1 MGGVRDDDADAT
13 NRSPRIVI
21 VGAGFGGIAAAALL
35 RRAGFADVTVLE
47 KADRVGGVWRDNTYP
62 GCACDI
68 PAPLYSYSFAPNPDW
83 SRRFPPRS
91 EILAYLEHC
100 VADLGLT
107 GAIRF
112 GATVTEARWTGSH
125 WKITC
130 ADGTVLAAD
139 LLIPAMGQLSRPA
152 VPDLPGAD
160 TFTGPRMHT
169 ARWDPDLDVAGRR
182 VGVIG
187 TGASAIQLV
196 PAIAGAAAH
205 VTVFQRTPPWLLPK
219 PDRRYGAI
227 RRALFRRVPA
237 AARLS
242 RAGTWALTVVTGRAL
257 LGGRIAGW
265 AVGGAARVQ
274 LRLQGR
280 GLRAAI
286 TPDYTFGCKRV
297 LFSHDWLPTLR
308 RADVTLATAAIA
320 AVNPAGVRT
329 ADGVQHDCDI
339 LVYGTGFRATEFLA
353 PLRVTGIG
361 GARLHDVWADG
372 ARAYLG
378 LAVAGFPNM
387 FLMYGPNTN
396 TGNTSV
402 IYFHESQARYI
413 VQAAELVAGGR
424 VLDVRPEVATAYD
437 AEMQARLADSVW
449 VGCDSWYRTP
459 GGRVVANWPGSA
471 GEYRRRTARLD
482 ETDYRYPAAADDP
495 GAAESAAD
503 DDPGAAESAA
513 ATRTGAVAATRTG
526 ADPNVIR
533 KSARVTVTRG
543 RSPLR

>member
-1 MGGVRDDDADAT
+1 MGGMRDHGSGASI
-13 NRSPRIVI
+13 RSPRIVI
-21 VGAGFGGIAAAALL
+21 VGAGFGGIAVAALL

-91 EILAYLEHC
+91 EILAYLERC
-100 VADLGLT
+100 VADFGLT
-107 GAIRF
+107 DAIRL
-112 GATVTEARWTGSH
+112 GVAVTGARWTDSH
-125 WKITC
+125 WQITC
-130 ADGTVLAAD
+130 ADGTSMVAD
-139 LLIPAMGQLSRPA
+139 MLIPAMGQLSRPA
-152 VPDLPGAD
+152 IPDLPGAG
-160 TFTGPRMHT
+160 TFAGPRLHT
-169 ARWDPDLDVAGRR
+169 SRWNPDLDVAGRR

-187 TGASAIQLV
+187 TGASAVQLV
-196 PAIAGAAAH
+196 PAIAGTAAH

-242 RAGTWALTVVTGRAL
+242 RAGIWALTVLTGRAL
-257 LGGRIAGW
+257 LGGRIARR

-286 TPDYTFGCKRV
+286 TPDYALGCKRIV
-297 LFSHDWLPTLR
+297 FSHDWLPALR
-308 RADVTLATAAIA
+308 RPDVTLTTAAMA
-320 AVNPAGVRT
+320 DVNPAGVRT

-353 PLRVTGIG
+353 PLRVNGVG
-361 GARLHDVWADG
+361 GARLGDVWAGG
-372 ARAYLG
+372 AHAYLG

-413 VQAAELVAGGR
+413 VQAARLVAAGR

-437 AEMQARLADSVW
+437 AEMQTRLAGSVW
-449 VGCDSWYRTP
+449 VGCDSWYRTS
-459 GGRVVANWPGSA
+459 GGRVVTNWPGSA
-471 GEYRRRTARLD
+471 VEYRRRTARLD
-482 ETDYRYPAAADDP
+482 LADYRDPATADDP
-495 GAAESAAD
+495 ETG
-503 DDPGAAESAA
+503 ESAA
-513 ATRTGAVAATRTG
+513 AATG
-526 ADPNVIR
+526 ADPNVMR
-533 KSARVTVTRG
+533 KSASVTVTRG
-543 RSPLR
+543 RSPRR

>member
-1 MGGVRDDDADAT
+1 MNGMPAHASGAHTRG
-13 NRSPRIVI
+13 PRIVI
-21 VGAGFGGIAAAALL
+21 VGAGFGGIAVAALL
-35 RRAGFADVTVLE
+35 RRAGFTGITVLE

-91 EILAYLEHC
+91 EILAYLERC
-100 VADLGLT
+100 VADFGLT
-107 GAIRF
+107 DAIRF
-112 GATVTEARWTGSH
+112 GVAVTGAQWAGSH
-125 WKITC
+125 WQIAC
-130 ADGTVLAAD
+130 ADGTSMNAD
-139 LLIPAMGQLSRPA
+139 ILIPAMGQLSRPA
-152 VPDLPGAD
+152 VPDLPGAG
-160 TFTGPRMHT
+160 TFAGPRRHT
-169 ARWDPDLDVAGRR
+169 ARWDPELDVAGRR

-196 PAIAGAAAH
+196 PAIAGTAAH

-219 PDRRYGAI
+219 PDRRYGPT

-237 AARLS
+237 TARAS
-242 RAGTWALTVVTGRAL
+242 RAGTWALTVITGRAL
-257 LGGRIAGW
+257 LGGRIARW
-265 AVGGAARVQ
+265 AVGCAARAQ

-286 TPDYTFGCKRV
+286 TPDYRFGCKRV

-308 RADVTLATAAIA
+308 RPDVTLVTAAIA
-320 AVNPAGVRT
+320 EVNPSGVRT
-329 ADGVQHDCDI
+329 DDGVQHDCDI

-353 PLRVTGIG
+353 PLRVTGVDG
-361 GARLHDVWADG
+361 VRLDDVWAEG
-372 ARAYLG
+372 AHAYLG

-413 VQAAELVAGGR
+413 VRAARLVAAGR
-424 VLDVRPEVATAYD
+424 VLDVRPEVAAAYD
-437 AEMQARLADSVW
+437 AEMQTRLADSVW

-459 GGRVVANWPGSA
+459 GGRVVTNWPGSA
-471 GEYRRRTARLD
+471 SEYRRRTARLD
-482 ETDYRYPAAADDP
+482 GADYRDPATADDL
-495 GAAESAAD
+495 GTDESAV
-503 DDPGAAESAA
+503 P
-513 ATRTGAVAATRTG
+513 RTG

-533 KSARVTVTRG
+533 KSASVTVTRG
-543 RSPLR
+543 RNPRR

>member
-1 MGGVRDDDADAT
+1 MGGMRDHGSGAT
-13 NRSPRIVI
+13 DRSPRIVI
-21 VGAGFGGIAAAALL
+21 VGAGFGGIAVAALL
-35 RRAGFADVTVLE
+35 RRAGFADITVLE

-91 EILAYLEHC
+91 EILAYLERC
-100 VADLGLT
+100 VADFGLT
-107 GAIRF
+107 DAIRF
-112 GATVTEARWTGSH
+112 DVAVTEARWTDSQ
-125 WKITC
+125 WQITC
-130 ADGTVLAAD
+130 ADGSVLAAD
-139 LLIPAMGQLSRPA
+139 MLIPAMGQLSRPA

-160 TFTGPRMHT
+160 AFTGPRLHT
-169 ARWDPDLDVAGRR
+169 ARWDPELDVAGRR

-196 PAIAGAAAH
+196 PAIAGTAAH

-219 PDRRYGAI
+219 PDRRYGRI

-237 AARLS
+237 TARAS

-257 LGGRIAGW
+257 LGGRIARW

-274 LRLQGR
+274 LRLQAR
-280 GLRAAI
+280 GLRGTI
-286 TPDYTFGCKRV
+286 TPDYPFGCKRV

-308 RADVTLATAAIA
+308 RPDVTLATVAIA
-320 AVNPAGVRT
+320 GVNPAGVRT

-353 PLRVTGIG
+353 PLRVTGVG
-361 GARLHDVWADG
+361 EARLDDVWAGG
-372 ARAYLG
+372 AHAYLG
-378 LAVAGFPNM
+378 LAVADFPNM

-413 VQAAELVAGGR
+413 VQAAELVAAGR
-424 VLDVRPEVATAYD
+424 VLDVRPEVAMAYD
-437 AEMQARLADSVW
+437 NEMQSRLAGSVW
-449 VGCDSWYRTP
+449 VGCDNWYRLP
-459 GGRVVANWPGSA
+459 GGRVVTNWPGSA

-482 ETDYRYPAAADDP
+482 VADYRGSRTEESATADDP
-495 GAAESAAD
+495 GID
-503 DDPGAAESAA
+503 ESAA
-513 ATRTGAVAATRTG
+513 AARTG

-533 KSARVTVTRG
+533 KSASVTVNRG
-543 RSPLR
+543 RSPRR